1 MDEDTEEQRKHDKMI
16 FDKAHRLELSEWKE
30 LWEIIEGKKYKEYKD
45 WDGSGLES
53 WWD

>member
-1 MDEDTEEQRKHDKMI
+1 MI
-16 FDKAHRLELSEWKE
+16 FDKAHRLEEKEWKE

-45 WDGSGLES
+45 WDGSDLRT